1 MKFTL
6 SSIAVLVGVL
16 ICLVPVVGCQ
26 PSIRAQEPPLE
37 RMTDEQIADLSTLRD
52 PDSVEELKHRVL
64 RLAPGYGV
72 QNAKVVEVRR
82 TTLGEVRNLVNIPIE
97 DPGAPVWHIILS
109 GTVEDRGPPIET
121 PRGFGQAVYP
131 GLQIVWEAKEGGRP
145 LGSQLYG
152 SMLVRL
158 QDGSVLPYATSVPM
172 EVPTPTPPPPG
183 GPSMPVE
190 PAGGSSGT
198 ATPTPT
204 ATPSPQ

>member
-1 MKFTL
+1 MKFTFL
-6 SSIAVLVGVL
+6 NIIGLVGIL
-16 ICLVPVVGCQ
+16 ICLVAVVGCQ

-37 RMTDEQIADLSTLRD
+37 EMTDEQIADLLTLRD
-52 PDSVEELKHRVL
+52 PSSVEELKQRVL

-82 TTLGEVRNLVNIPIE
+82 TTLGEVSNVVNIPIE
-97 DPGAPVWHIILS
+97 DPQAPVWDIILS
-109 GTVEDRGPPIET
+109 GIVESRGPPIQT
-121 PRGFGQAVYP
+121 PRGFGQGVFT

-145 LGSQLYG
+145 LGSQPYG
-152 SMLVRL
+152 PMLIRL
-158 QDGSVLPYATSVPM
+158 QDGSLVPYTTPVLM
-172 EVPTPTPPPPG
+172 GLPTPTPPPPG

-190 PAGGSSGT
+190 PAGGSSRT